1 MQSQFSNVFNQ
12 AVLEINPSHPII
24 EKLITLHGIDKDSQ
38 EAKEMVN
45 VVFNT
50 AALAA
55 GYTLDNSA
63 EYAKMVIKMMTRIS
77 QI

>member
-1 MQSQFSNVFNQ
+1 M
-12 AVLEINPSHPII
+12 LEINPSHPII
-24 EKLITLHGIDKDSQ
+24 VKLIALHEADKDSQ
-38 EAKEMVN
+38 EAKDTVN

-63 EYAKMVIKMMTRIS
+63 EYAKMIIKMMTRMA
-77 QI
+77 QN